1 MHVKHTCRE
10 KARKAGM
17 GTRAAMK
24 NAIMLLMDVRAT
36 LVPVRRKQSPV
47 RSLKTK
53 TSIQMTGD
61 ERRRGEG
68 EEGRR
73 GGGGEE
79 ERGHKGTLKGMLLP
93 ASVKE

>member
-1 MHVKHTCRE
+1 MRVKHTCRE

-47 RSLKTK
+47 RSLKMK
-53 TSIQMTGD
+53 TSIQGD
-61 ERRRGEG
+61 ERRRR
-68 EEGRR
+68 RR
-73 GGGGEE
+73 GGGEE
-79 ERGHKGTLKGMLLP
+79 KERRR
-93 ASVKE
+93 AVVKVP

>member
-1 MHVKHTCRE
+1 MSVIVHVEPTCRE

-24 NAIMLLMDVRAT
+24 KAIMLLTDVRAT

-47 RSLKTK
+47 RSCKKHKLAAFR
-53 TSIQMTGD
+53 GD
-61 ERRRGEG
+61 DKRMEG
-68 EEGRR
+68 GSLGVEK
-73 GGGGEE
+73 
-79 ERGHKGTLKGMLLP
+79 HLKGTLKGMLVP